1 MFNTIFD
8 YLLFSIKSNIIT
20 VIIAVLIILVVIVIK
35 GYKEDKKSQ
44 EQFETEKKSNPYD
57 NIVDMDDY
65 KKNKT

>member
-20 VIIAVLIILVVIVIK
+20 IIIAVLIIIPLIVIK
-35 GYKEDKKSQ
+35 GIKEDIKSQ
-44 EQFETEKKSNPYD
+44 EELETEKKSNPYD

-65 KKNKT
+65 KNHKT